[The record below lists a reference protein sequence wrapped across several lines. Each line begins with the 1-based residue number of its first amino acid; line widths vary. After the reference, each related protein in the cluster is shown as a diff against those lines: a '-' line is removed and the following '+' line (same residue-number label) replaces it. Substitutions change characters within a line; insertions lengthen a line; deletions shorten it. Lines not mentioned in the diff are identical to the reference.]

1 MKLNEYIY
9 ERIMNMFDPD
19 TMSDYFSEEDIEKWI
34 IEWYNISFT
43 EIGCDGPISK
53 PRMPPSWLANWRTE
67 WEQKQK
73 K

>member
-9 ERIMNMFDPD
+9 ERIMNMFDTD

-34 IEWYNISFT
+34 VDWYNKSFT
-43 EIGCDGPISK
+43 EIGCDGPIGK

>member
-34 IEWYNISFT
+34 VDWYNKSFT
-43 EIGCDGPISK
+43 EIGCDGPIGK
-53 PRMPPSWLANWRTE
+53 PRMPPSWLANWR
-67 WEQKQK
+67 K
-73 K
+73 

>member
-34 IEWYNISFT
+34 VDWYNKSFT

-53 PRMPPSWLANWRTE
+53 GRMPPSWLANWRKHVGTD
-67 WEQKQK
+67 
-73 K
+73 

>member
-34 IEWYNISFT
+34 VDWYNKSFT
-43 EIGCDGPISK
+43 EIGCDGPIGK